1 MVVKCMESIC
11 LTQTETPHCIASR
24 LQRDNSLAST
34 GKCDTHTTRP
44 QKSPSLFSKTLQ
56 HDDGLDILITDNPGV
71 PAPNTDSIEPPATVA
86 HPTPAR
92 LARQTLLGRQRN
104 DHESARIGSVMP
116 LSKWPR
122 SQSTKLRF
130 LGRRGERGGR
140 GSVWRRRKH
149 VQSAILSKRLIR

>member
-11 LTQTETPHCIASR
+11 QTPHVALR
-24 LQRDNSLAST
+24 LQRDNIALQVLAS
-34 GKCDTHTTRP
+34 CDTHTTRL
-44 QKSPSLFSKTLQ
+44 PSLFSKTLQ
-56 HDDGLDILITDNPGV
+56 YGDSLDILVTNNPGV
-71 PAPNTDSIEPPATVA
+71 PASNTDSIESPATVA

-104 DHESARIGSVMP
+104 DHESARISPVMP

-130 LGRRGERGGR
+130 LGRWRERGR
-140 GSVWRRRKH
+140 RRSVWRRRKH
-149 VQSAILSKRLIR
+149 VQSTMHSKPLIH